1 MTNQYQIQQFDS
13 FGKTFT
19 LSTDF
24 ERLEVVKKNNT
35 VGAAT
40 ISLAGVQLIGVGYEV
55 LENITFSIDW
65 TQYKNSVFVGGQGE
79 GEDRLIVTV
88 DDELGIGRSLWG
100 RSEIFEASRD
110 SDSVDALATVGR
122 NFIGSKREI
131 TTFNGNIIDQP
142 NFIFNENYFFG
153 DVLNFSQ
160 PNINAIYNTPFIIQ
174 RLNNKGLGIVNNSIY
189 FLKQINVDNDSLR
202 TELILNDALCLLDQ
216 RIVAYALGTT
226 QTTKEGHADDLIKE
240 ICRENLLADGRE
252 IPNLTIDR
260 DLSNAPIVKVDD
272 IAWRSVLSVCQE
284 IAQASFE
291 KGTPL
296 YFDLI
301 ADINLGLTLK
311 TFVGQRGNDRAGV
324 VGVNSP
330 YRAMINAVTLRIGG
344 GREDVEVEFLQL
356 NGEELKQKTANIVV
370 SSNEAEIQSR
380 SGRSGG
386 VDPFEYAL
394 LDSEGE
400 LIIDSEGVQIVDSE
414 G

>member
-13 FGKTFT
+13 FGKTST
-19 LSTDF
+19 LTTDF
-24 ERLEVVKKNNT
+24 EQLEVVKKNNT
-35 VGAAT
+35 VGACQIT
-40 ISLAGVQLIGVGYEV
+40 LAGVQLIGVGYEV

-65 TQYKNSVFVGGQGE
+65 TDYKNAVFVGGQGE
-79 GEDRLIVTV
+79 GLDRLIVTV
-88 DDELGIGRSLWG
+88 VDELAVGRSLWG

-110 SDSVDALATVGR
+110 SESVDALATVGR
-122 NFIGSKREI
+122 NFLGSKREL
-131 TTFNGNIIDQP
+131 TRFNGNIINQP

-160 PNINAIYNTPFIIQ
+160 PNITAVFNTPIIIQ

-189 FLKQINVDNDSLR
+189 FLKQINVDNDTLR

-216 RIVAYALGTT
+216 RIVGFALGTP
-226 QTTKEGHADDLIKE
+226 QTEKEGHADDLIKQ
-240 ICRENLLADGRE
+240 ICRENLQADGRE
-252 IPNLTIDR
+252 IPNLTIEK
-260 DLSNAPIVKVDD
+260 DLGLAPIIKIDN
-272 IAWRSVLSVCQE
+272 IAWRSVLAVCQE

-291 KGTPL
+291 KGVPL

-301 ADINLGLTLK
+301 ADINLGLRLK

-324 VGVNSP
+324 VGVDSP

-356 NGEELKQKTANIVV
+356 NGEELAQKTANIVV
-370 SSNEAEIQSR
+370 SSNEAEVQSR

-386 VDPFEYAL
+386 VDPFEFAL
-394 LDSEGE
+394 LDSEGV
-400 LIIDSEGVQIVDSE
+400 LIIDSEGIQIVDSE